1 MIDKTIDRAVAGVS
15 GDGCWVIVAV
25 ITQTLRYHIKLTQS
39 QSRSTRILIF
49 PWSLST
55 LARVTHSPEAR
66 EHCVSLL

>member
-15 GDGCWVIVAV
+15 GDGCRVIVAV

-39 QSRSTRILIF
+39 QSRTRILIF

-66 EHCVSLL
+66 EHCMSLL

>member
-39 QSRSTRILIF
+39 QSHAA
-49 PWSLST
+49 PGY
-55 LARVTHSPEAR
+55 
-66 EHCVSLL
+66 